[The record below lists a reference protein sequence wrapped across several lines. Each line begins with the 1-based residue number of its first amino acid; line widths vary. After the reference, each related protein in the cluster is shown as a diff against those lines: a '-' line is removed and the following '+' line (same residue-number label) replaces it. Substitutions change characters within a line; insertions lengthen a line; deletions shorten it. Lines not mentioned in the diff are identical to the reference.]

1 MTQLDKKYI
10 ALKLAEECGEL
21 SSVLIQYFCFNR
33 KSEAK
38 VVGEIGDVLA
48 WIDTLREQ
56 LENDFVD
63 KAKAEKTKVIKGFE
77 SGKIPVTFNDPR

>member
-1 MTQLDKKYI
+1 MTKLSKAFI
-10 ALKLAEECGEL
+10 AVKLAEECGEL
-21 SSVLIQYFCFNR
+21 AAAALQFFCLGR

-38 VVGEIGDVLA
+38 VVAEIGDVLA

-77 SGKIPVTFNDPR
+77 SGKIPMTFNDPR

>member
-21 SSVLIQYFCFNR
+21 CSVLLQFFVFGR

-48 WIDTLREQ
+48 WVDCLREQ

-77 SGKIPVTFNDPR
+77 SGKLPMSFNDPQ